1 MNDDPYV
8 SKTKPILA
16 YSALGIGGL
25 CLILLFFV
33 DIPSQNKDMVNFFL
47 GAICGVITTVFGF
60 YFGDSEQRK
69 KKDEKTNE

>member
-1 MNDDPYV
+1 MKDDPHI
-8 SKTKPILA
+8 SKTKPRLA
-16 YSALGIGGL
+16 YGALGIGGV

-60 YFGDSEQRK
+60 YFGDSEQGKRR
-69 KKDEKTNE
+69 NE